1 MQKNWLIFFGFASLD
16 TFVIWCHQTTHFNQN
31 GQLSIQNLHIP
42 HFGSQE
48 LAKSAIFAKIM
59 ADFLGFASPD
69 RFIVWSRET
78 TLSNQNGQL
87 SIQNLHI
94 LHFESQELA
103 TVAIFPKIMAD
114 FFGFASLDRFIVCSL
129 YTTHS
134 NQNGQLSIQTSHI
147 LHFGSQELANSA
159 TFFAKEMAI
168 FWVLQVQTDLSYEV
182 VRPLILIRKKAR
194 KADLANS
201 RDRKCRICKSWWEN
215 RPFWLEL
222 VVWRP
227 HTVNLSG
234 LAKPKK
240 SAFSAKNG
248 WFS

>member
-1 MQKNWLIFFGFASLD
+1 MVSFLLKIFIFYIFGHRNWL
-16 TFVIWCHQTTHFNQN
+16 NQPF
-31 GQLSIQNLHIP
+31 I
-42 HFGSQE
+42 
-48 LAKSAIFAKIM
+48 AKIM

-69 RFIVWSRET
+69 RFIIWSR
-78 TLSNQNGQL
+78 Q
-87 SIQNLHI
+87 
-94 LHFESQELA
+94 A
-103 TVAIFPKIMAD
+103 
-114 FFGFASLDRFIVCSL
+114 
-129 YTTHS
+129 THS

-168 FWVLQVQTDLSYEV
+168 FWVLQVQTDLAYEV
-182 VRPLILIRKKAR
+182 VRPLILIRNKAR

-240 SAFSAKNG
+240 SAFSAKND

>member
-69 RFIVWSRET
+69 RFIIWSR
-78 TLSNQNGQL
+78 Q
-87 SIQNLHI
+87 
-94 LHFESQELA
+94 A
-103 TVAIFPKIMAD
+103 
-114 FFGFASLDRFIVCSL
+114 
-129 YTTHS
+129 THS

-159 TFFAKEMAI
+159 TFFAKEMAT
-168 FWVLQVQTDLSYEV
+168 FWVLQVQTDLAYEV

-234 LAKPKK
+234 LAKPKNF
-240 SAFSAKNG
+240 AFSAKNG